1 MSIANKQ
8 VVLELKRN
16 LEFLSK
22 ARELLDYKRELLGRE
37 IKKLSEKAFED
48 REQVNKLLAESC
60 RFLLKS
66 YLDNGKEV
74 IRQLSQSALQHFTG
88 KIREYSFMGI
98 VLANIEYKKLEEIR
112 PIDYG
117 LYQTSENLDKAVNGF
132 QKAVDL
138 ILNLSAVE
146 TSIYRLVTELIKIRR
161 RTSAIEKVFIPEY
174 QETIKNIEFILEEKE
189 REHISITKILKS
201 RFQKEFT

>member
-8 VVLELKRN
+8 VILELKRN

-22 ARELLDYKRELLGRE
+22 ARELLDYKRELLSRE

-48 REQVNKLLAESC
+48 REQVNKLLTESFS
-60 RFLLKS
+60 FLLKS

-74 IRQLSQSALQHFTG
+74 VRQLSQSAIQHFTS
-88 KIREYSFMGI
+88 KMREYSFMGI
-98 VLANIEYKKLEEIR
+98 VLPQIEYQKLEEIR

-117 LYQTSENLDKAVNGF
+117 LFQTSENLDKAVNGF
-132 QKAVDL
+132 QRAVDL

-174 QETIKNIEFILEEKE
+174 EEKIKNIEFILEEKE